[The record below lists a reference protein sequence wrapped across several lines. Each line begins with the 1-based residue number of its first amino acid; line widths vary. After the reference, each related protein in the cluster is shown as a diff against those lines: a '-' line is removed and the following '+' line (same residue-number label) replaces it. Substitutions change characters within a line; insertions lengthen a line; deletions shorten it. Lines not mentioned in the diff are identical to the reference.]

1 MCNEKQDSYH
11 ISIADWIHILND
23 DIRAFNSIQPLLAFL
38 TIVLVLLSIMISIV
52 GFKKAPELFNAV
64 QLLIVII
71 SATYFNYIL
80 YTNSVLR

>member
-11 ISIADWIHILND
+11 ISISDWIHILND